1 MVGAGQDDDE
11 TVSDCARNVAYMID
25 QSHNVEPKL
34 EAMVQSVLNCQVAY
48 AKALLVDREALAA
61 RRAGQDVLGAYR
73 VLTDA
78 YETDVRPLLAQVRV
92 EMGLDPDPIA
102 AYHASDYPAR
112 VAEERGRA
120 KVDGSGYPGA

>member
-1 MVGAGQDDDE
+1 
-11 TVSDCARNVAYMID
+11 
-25 QSHNVEPKL
+25 
-34 EAMVQSVLNCQVAY
+34 MVQSVLNCQTAY

-112 VAEERGRA
+112 VAQERGRA
-120 KVDGSGYPGA
+120 EVDGSGYPGA